1 MVILIMFI
9 LSIFIKNN
17 LKRLGYD
24 KWNLIKKKIYVF
36 SLFGVFFMYI
46 F

>member
-1 MVILIMFI
+1 MLILIMFI

-17 LKRLGYD
+17 LKRVGYD
-24 KWNLIKKKIYVF
+24 KWNLIKKIYVF